1 MSRLIH
7 SGDNLH
13 KGDVAL
19 SFDPSLGIAF
29 EGCACLAAF
38 HVGAIEW
45 LSEEGF
51 RPATVTGASS
61 GSLVAAALATGR
73 VGELRDAWMEVAG
86 SAVCDWR
93 RLLRARWPFLMTEI
107 VSGAARRRFAD
118 ALMADTIVPLGIA
131 VTVWDQ
137 WRFQRRLFT
146 GRHPFRIATVIQASC
161 FLPGPYWQMV
171 ALEGRP
177 AFDGAWLQRVP
188 VDDAA
193 TLGARKV
200 IACTSNIDGR
210 LLRGALRPVDVE
222 KPASDF
228 RVLSPIEPLALGPWD
243 FNLERS
249 VQALTIGRASAA
261 AFVDRHREWLTTPG
275 TLNPERCTRFR

>member
-1 MSRLIH
+1 VSRLIY
-7 SGDNLH
+7 SGDNLR
-13 KGDVAL
+13 KCDAVPR
-19 SFDPSLGIAF
+19 FDSSLGIAF

-45 LSEEGF
+45 LHEQGF
-51 RPATVTGASS
+51 RPAAVTGASS
-61 GSLVAAALATGR
+61 GSLVAAALATDR
-73 VGELRDAWMEVAG
+73 VGELREAWMEVAG

-107 VSGAARRRFAD
+107 VSGAARRKFAD
-118 ALMADTIVPLGIA
+118 LLMADTTVPLGIA
-131 VTVWDQ
+131 VTVWDR
-137 WRFQRRLFT
+137 WRFHRRLFT
-146 GRHPFRIATVIQASC
+146 ARHSLRIAQVIQASC

-171 ALEGRP
+171 PLEGRP

-188 VDDAA
+188 VDDVA
-193 TLGARKV
+193 TLGAEKV

-210 LLRGALRPVDVE
+210 LLRGALRPVDVDR
-222 KPASDF
+222 PACDY

-243 FNLERS
+243 FDLERS

-261 AFVDRHREWLTTPG
+261 AFVDRHRDWLTRS
-275 TLNPERCTRFR
+275 NPEP

>member
-1 MSRLIH
+1 M
-7 SGDNLH
+7 H

-161 FLPGPYWQMV
+161 FLPGPYSQMV

>member
-1 MSRLIH
+1 MSCLIH

-13 KGDVAL
+13 KDDAVM

-38 HVGAIEW
+38 HVGVIEW
-45 LSEEGF
+45 LSEQGF
-51 RPATVTGASS
+51 RPAAVTGASS

-73 VGELRDAWMEVAG
+73 VSELREAWMEVAG

-93 RLLRARWPFLMTEI
+93 RLLRARWPFMMTEI

-118 ALMADTIVPLGIA
+118 ALMGDTIVPLGIP
-131 VTVWDQ
+131 VTIWDE

-146 GRHPFRIATVIQASC
+146 ARHPIRIAAVIQASC

-171 ALEGRP
+171 PLEGRP
-177 AFDGAWLQRVP
+177 AFDGAWLERVP

-193 TLGARKV
+193 ALGAGKV

-210 LLRGALRPVDVE
+210 LLRGALRPVDVA

-228 RVLSPIEPLALGPWD
+228 RVLSPIEPLSLGAWD

-249 VQALTIGRASAA
+249 VQALAIGRASAA
-261 AFVDRHREWLTTPG
+261 AFVDRHREWLRDGGP
-275 TLNPERCTRFR
+275 

>member
-1 MSRLIH
+1 
-7 SGDNLH
+7 
-13 KGDVAL
+13 
-19 SFDPSLGIAF
+19 
-29 EGCACLAAF
+29 
-38 HVGAIEW
+38 
-45 LSEEGF
+45 
-51 RPATVTGASS
+51 
-61 GSLVAAALATGR
+61 
-73 VGELRDAWMEVAG
+73 MEVAG

-146 GRHPFRIATVIQASC
+146 GRHPCRIATMIQASC

-171 ALEGRP
+171 PLEGRP